1 MYPLLKQWLIATY
14 NLRSLKPRIQSL
26 KNDILERSVD
36 VSFLQEIWEKI
47 DDINI
52 QQEFEKMLEL
62 EGLQYFS
69 NPRPKN
75 SKGTSYDGV
84 TLIINTTKF

>member
-1 MYPLLKQWLIATY
+1 M
-14 NLRSLKPRIQSL
+14 KPRIQSL

-75 SKGTSYDGV
+75 IKGVSYGGV